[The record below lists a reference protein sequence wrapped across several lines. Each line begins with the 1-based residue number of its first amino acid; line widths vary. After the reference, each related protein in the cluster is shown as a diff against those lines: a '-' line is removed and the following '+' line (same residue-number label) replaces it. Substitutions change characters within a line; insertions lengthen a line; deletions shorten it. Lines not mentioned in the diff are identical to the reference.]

1 MCVKRIAAILSD
13 YDGTLCPTD
22 SVKNRAGT
30 IPEKLEQVLWS
41 ISRQIPV
48 CIISSKDYHFLYPRT
63 KFARVFSCIMG
74 IETISFGIDKGLT
87 NENQGAKIKSSSNKG
102 KEICSNISY
111 GIGKSR
117 LLPHSR
123 KALHINSDLLS
134 RLAENIE
141 LEFRHKIIVE
151 RKFTS
156 ERQYL
161 AGITIDYRHLKDWRS
176 YKKILEPSLK
186 EMILAYESTSTVSIA
201 DLYLLTY
208 SSHPFMDVYALYC
221 DKGMAYDFVTSEI
234 LKLTNEGR
242 DRARG
247 TLYLGDSDNDNPAFE
262 RADISIGINSDERLK
277 PKLNSRYSINFDR
290 LHIFLNRLLHNRFVF
305 SEGLIYE

>member
-22 SVKNRAGT
+22 SVKNKAGT

-41 ISRQIPV
+41 ISRLIPV

-141 LEFRHKIIVE
+141 LEFRYKVIVE

-186 EMILAYESTSTVSIA
+186 EMILAYQPTSTVSIA

-208 SSHPFMDVYALYC
+208 SSHPFMDMYALYC

-262 RADISIGINSDERLK
+262 RADISIGINSDERLE
-277 PKLNSRYSINFDR
+277 PKLNSRYNINFDR
-290 LHIFLNRLLHNRFVF
+290 LYIFLNRLLHNRFVF
-305 SEGLIYE
+305 SEGLLYE